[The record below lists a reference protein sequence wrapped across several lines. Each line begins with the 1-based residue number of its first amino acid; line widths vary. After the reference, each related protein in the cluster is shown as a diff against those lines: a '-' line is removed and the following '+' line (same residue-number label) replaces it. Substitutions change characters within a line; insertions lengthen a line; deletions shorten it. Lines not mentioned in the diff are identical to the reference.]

1 VVRVL
6 IVLNS
11 LGAGGTERST
21 AVMLPNLRRLGF
33 EPIMACFVHRDEG
46 DEEWVRDQG
55 FDVRIVPGSSL
66 PTRIRGLRELIR
78 ELRPALVH
86 TAIFEAD
93 LAGRLAAVGTGV
105 PVLSSLV
112 NTPYVSARFTDP
124 RITPW
129 KLRGVQLVDAIT
141 AGLCTTHFHA
151 VTDGVKIDASRA
163 LGVSGRRITVVER
176 GRDPLT
182 LGAPD
187 PSRRTEARKEVGI
200 RPDTPV
206 VLAVGRVE
214 YQKGH
219 MHLIEAAKLLRSSFP
234 DLVVLIAGREG
245 NASRNVWAAISRT
258 SMGDRVRLLG
268 HRTDVGDLLAA
279 SDVFALPSLYEGTA
293 GAALEAFAV
302 GTPVVASRLVGTEG
316 LLIDGVN
323 ARVVEPADPPALAR
337 AIADVLSDRD
347 GKTSAMVA
355 AAKEH
360 FARRFDLERSVEGM
374 AALYRSVAASRA
386 RPPFDVGRRAA

>member
-1 VVRVL
+1 VRVL
-6 IVLNS
+6 IVINS

-21 AVMLPNLRRLGF
+21 AVMLPSLRDHGF
-33 EPIMACFVHRDEG
+33 DPIVACLLHRDEG
-46 DEEWVRDQG
+46 DEEWVRQMG
-55 FDVRIVPGSSL
+55 FEIRFVAGTSL
-66 PTRIRGLRELIR
+66 TSRVRGLREIIR
-78 ELRPALVH
+78 DVRPAVVH

-93 LAGRLAAVGTGV
+93 IAGRLAAVGTGV

-124 RITPW
+124 RVTPW
-129 KLRGVQLVDAIT
+129 KLRGVQLADAVT
-141 AGLCTTHFHA
+141 AGLCTAHFHA
-151 VTDGVKIDASRA
+151 VTDGVKTDARRT
-163 LGVSGRRITVVER
+163 LGVSPRRVTVIER
-176 GRDPLT
+176 GRDPLS
-182 LGAPD
+182 LGD
-187 PSRRTEARKEVGI
+187 PALDRRAEARREIGL

-219 MHLIEAAKLLRSSFP
+219 VHLIEAARLLRPSHP

-268 HRTDVGDLLAA
+268 HRTDVGVLLAA

-302 GTPVVASRLVGTEG
+302 GTPVVSSRLAGTEG
-316 LLIDGVN
+316 LLVDGVN
-323 ARVVEPADPPALAR
+323 ARLVEPADPPALAR
-337 AIADVLSDRD
+337 AIADVLSDRA
-347 GKTSAMVA
+347 GRTAAMVEA
-355 AAKEH
+355 GKEL

-374 AALYRSVAASRA
+374 AALYRSVAAGRA
-386 RPPFDVGRRAA
+386 RPGFELGRRAA

>member
-1 VVRVL
+1 VL

-21 AVMLPNLRRLGF
+21 AIMLPSLRAHGF
-33 EPIMACFVHRDEG
+33 DPVVACLLHRDEG
-46 DEEWVRDQG
+46 DEDWVREQG
-55 FDVRIVPGSSL
+55 FQIRFLRGNSFAARVRGI
-66 PTRIRGLRELIR
+66 RELIN
-78 ELRPALVH
+78 EIRPAVVH

-93 LAGRLAAVGTGV
+93 IAGRVAAVGTGV

-124 RITPW
+124 RVTPW
-129 KLRGVQLVDAIT
+129 KLRGVQLVDALT
-141 AGLCTTHFHA
+141 ASLCTAHFHA
-151 VTDGVKIDASRA
+151 VTDGVKVDARRS
-163 LGVSGRRITVVER
+163 LGVSGRRITVIER

-182 LGAPD
+182 LGD
-187 PSRRTEARKEVGI
+187 PGLDRRAEARREVGL

-219 MHLIEAAKLLRSSFP
+219 VHLIEAARLLRSAFP

-268 HRTDVGDLLAA
+268 HRSDVGNLLAA

-302 GTPVVASRLVGTEG
+302 GTPVVSSRLIGTEG

-323 ARVVEPADPPALAR
+323 SRVVEPADPPSLAR

-347 GKTSAMVA
+347 GKTAAMVEA
-355 AAKEH
+355 GKEL
-360 FARRFDLERSVEGM
+360 FGRRFDLGRSVEGM
-374 AALYRSVAASRA
+374 AALYRSVAAAPA
-386 RPPFDVGRRAA
+386 RPSFELGRRAA